1 MSKIGYIG
9 LYRKIQD
16 NFLWK
21 EKRAFSKLEAW
32 LDILMEVQHREQP
45 QQVALGM
52 TVLTCNYG
60 QSLKSINTWAKRW
73 NWSQNKVRRFFK
85 MLKSCSMIVT
95 ENEQVTTRL
104 TVCNYGKYD
113 IKKNQSGAQT
123 QRQRTTNGTAS
134 EHHRQTDN
142 NDNNEK
148 NEKNGLTPPVFS
160 SSSKNKYKTFDQID
174 REEADR
180 AFEIASR
187 RFLANGKE

>member
-32 LDILMEVQHREQP
+32 LDILMEAQHREQP

-52 TVLTCNYG
+52 TVLACNYG
-60 QSLKSINTWAKRW
+60 QSLKSQQTWADRW
-73 NWSQNKVRRFFK
+73 NWSRTKVSRFFK
-85 MLKSCSMIVT
+85 LLEQQKMITYKS
-95 ENEQVTTRL
+95 EQITTRL

-113 IKKNQSGAQT
+113 IKRS
-123 QRQRTTNGTAS
+123 AS
-134 EHHRQTDN
+134 KQQACSSRAVSVQQACTDN

-148 NEKNGLTPPVFS
+148 NEKNGLTPPF

-180 AFEIASR
+180 AFKIASR